1 MLTVLFDGL
10 AYGMLL
16 FVLAVGLSVTL
27 GLMNFINLAHGAF
40 AMAGGYIAVVLMQR
54 FGLSLFWGLPVAF
67 LATAAMGAF
76 LERTLYVRLYD
87 KPHLDQVMFT
97 IGLVFMSVAAV
108 DYFMGSSPQ
117 IVNVPQ
123 SLEGN
128 LYLGSLSFNKY
139 RLFVIAFCAL
149 LTIALQL
156 GLSKTRF
163 GSRLRAAV
171 DDARVARGLGINVTT
186 IFALTFAF
194 GSGLAGL
201 GGALGAAIFSLDP
214 QFPLKFMIYFL
225 VVIAVGGTT
234 TITGPFLA
242 SILLGVADVA
252 GKYYR
257 PEIAGYKIEIG
268 GFVIY
273 TIMVLVL
280 IFRPQG
286 LFGRAP
292 GK

>member
-1 MLTVLFDGL
+1 MLTVLFDGV

-16 FVLAVGLSVTL
+16 FVLAVGLSITL

-40 AMAGGYIAVVLMQR
+40 AMVGGYIAVVLMQR
-54 FGLSLFWGLPVAF
+54 YGISLYWSLPVSF
-67 LATAAMGAF
+67 LATALAGAF
-76 LERTLYVRLYD
+76 LERTLYVHLYD

-97 IGLVFMSVAAV
+97 IGLVFMSVAGA
-108 DYFMGSSPQ
+108 DYFMGASPQ
-117 IVNVPQ
+117 IVNVPS

-128 LYLGSLSFNKY
+128 LDVGDYSFNKY
-139 RLFVIAFCAL
+139 RLFVIVFCAI
-149 LTIALQL
+149 LTLVLQL

-171 DDARVARGLGINVTT
+171 DDARVARGLGVNVTT

-225 VVIAVGGTT
+225 VVIAVGGST
-234 TITGPFLA
+234 TITGPFFA
-242 SILLGVADVA
+242 SILLGVADIA
-252 GKYYR
+252 GKYYT
-257 PEIAGYKIEIG
+257 PTIGGYQIQIG

-286 LFGRAP
+286 LFGRAA

>member
-1 MLTVLFDGL
+1 MLTILFDGL

-40 AMAGGYIAVVLMQR
+40 AMTGGYIAVIMMQR
-54 FGLSLFWGLPVAF
+54 YGLSLYWSLPAAF
-67 LATAAMGAF
+67 FICAAIGAF

-87 KPHLDQVMFT
+87 KTHLEQVLFT
-97 IGLVFMSVAAV
+97 IGLTFMAMAVA
-108 DYFMGSSPQ
+108 DYFMTASPQ
-117 IVNVPQ
+117 IVDAPPG
-123 SLEGN
+123 LT
-128 LYLGSLSFNKY
+128 GSLDLGGLSLNKY
-139 RLFVIAFCAL
+139 RLFVIAFCAA

-171 DDARVARGLGINVTT
+171 DDARVARGLGIDVTT

-201 GGALGAAIFSLDP
+201 GGALGSAIFSIDP

-225 VVIAVGGTT
+225 IVIAVGGTT

-257 PEIAGYKIEIG
+257 PEIAGYKVEIG

-286 LFGRAP
+286 LFGRA
-292 GK
+292 GGR

>member
-1 MLTVLFDGL
+1 MLTVLFDGI

-40 AMAGGYIAVVLMQR
+40 AMAGGYIAVVMMQR

-67 LATAAMGAF
+67 LVTAALGAF
-76 LERTLYVRLYD
+76 LERKLYVRLYD
-87 KPHLDQVMFT
+87 KPHLEQVMFT
-97 IGLVFMSVAAV
+97 IGLVFMSVAGV
-108 DYFMGSSPQ
+108 DYFMGASPQ
-117 IVNVPQ
+117 IVDVPQ
-123 SLEGN
+123 SLDGN
-128 LYLGSLSFNKY
+128 IDFGDVSLNKY
-139 RLFVIAFCAL
+139 RLFVIAFCAV
-149 LTIALQL
+149 LTLALQL

-171 DDARVARGLGINVTT
+171 DDSRVARGLGINVTT

-234 TITGPFLA
+234 TITGPFFA

-252 GKYYR
+252 GKYYT
-257 PEIAGYKIEIG
+257 PTIAGHQIQIG

>member
-1 MLTVLFDGL
+1 
-10 AYGMLL
+10 
-16 FVLAVGLSVTL
+16 
-27 GLMNFINLAHGAF
+27 
-40 AMAGGYIAVVLMQR
+40 
-54 FGLSLFWGLPVAF
+54 
-67 LATAAMGAF
+67 
-76 LERTLYVRLYD
+76 
-87 KPHLDQVMFT
+87 MFT
-97 IGLVFMSVAAV
+97 IGLVFMSVATV
-108 DYFMGSSPQ
+108 DYFMGASPQ
-117 IVNVPQ
+117 IVDVPTALKGNVDLGFI
-123 SLEGN
+123 SL
-128 LYLGSLSFNKY
+128 NKY
-139 RLFVIAFCAL
+139 RLFVILVCAL
-149 LTIALQL
+149 LTAALQI

-163 GSRLRAAV
+163 GSRLRASV
-171 DDARVARGLGINVTT
+171 DDARVARGLGIDVTK

-201 GGALGAAIFSLDP
+201 GGALGSAIFSLDP

-225 VVIAVGGTT
+225 IVIAVGGTT

-257 PEIAGYKIEIG
+257 PEIAGYKFEIG

-286 LFGRAP
+286 LFGRPP